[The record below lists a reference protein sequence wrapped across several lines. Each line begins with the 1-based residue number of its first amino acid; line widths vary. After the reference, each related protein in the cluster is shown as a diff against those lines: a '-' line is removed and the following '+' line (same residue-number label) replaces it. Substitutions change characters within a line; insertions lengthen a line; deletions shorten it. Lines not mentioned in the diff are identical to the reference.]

1 MVPSFALNWIAV
13 NAVQQSNPQQKM
25 TTKNMTTLRL
35 TKSIGWSPLR
45 LGLPRVQPIWI
56 IRGFLLLPFALAW
69 FAFSP
74 QARAVCRQG
83 CSFNDNTFLGE
94 NALISNVGGHGN
106 VAIGSGALFRNTTG
120 SYNTAN

>member
-1 MVPSFALNWIAV
+1 MVPGFARNRIAV

-45 LGLPRVQPIWI
+45 LGLPRAQSIWI

-83 CSFNDNTFLGE
+83 CSFSDNTFLGE
-94 NALISNVGGHGN
+94 DALI
-106 VAIGSGALFRNTTG
+106 ANTTG
-120 SYNTAN
+120 QENTATGARALRNNR